1 MIWIIEYFIE
11 EKAFILVEQAERQ
24 EGVDCNNTMRLRHV
38 CCIINELANMPEPAR
53 IHVDGSTNEALD
65 EGRPHRVVGRA
76 DLDRYSSRNNPS
88 EHCKCVNI
96 GIQVEEVIKFGAVSC
111 RSLFIKIL
119 SNLEIV
125 LGLDPIDFFSELEEF
140 QEVEHE

>member
-1 MIWIIEYFIE
+1 VIWVIEYFVE
-11 EKAFILVEQAERQ
+11 EKAFVLVEQAERQ
-24 EGVDCNNTMRLRHV
+24 EGVDCDNTMRLRHV
-38 CCIINELANMPEPAR
+38 CRIINELTKMPKPAR

-65 EGRPHRVVGRA
+65 EGRPHCVVGRA
-76 DLDRYSSRNNPS
+76 DLDRYGSRNNTPK
-88 EHCKCVNI
+88 HCECVNI
-96 GIQVEEVIKFGAVSC
+96 RIQVKEVIKLGAVSC

-125 LGLDPIDFFSELEEF
+125 LGLDPIDFFPELEEF